1 MPGYDFNGA
10 QEKLV
15 EEQRKEQEENEKR
28 ALRINKYLYERQV
41 KLRMLMVWGFVLS
54 SVLMILVFCAFR
66 NPKLFVLDEST
77 LEFINQ
83 AFNSVVLLTI
93 PFLLG
98 GCGAIARLLLSGVKV
113 IDQLT
118 LIGGSALMSCFSWV
132 GIKSGVLVSVIAP
145 HLTRHQITDE
155 QIVNVPTS
163 FYTMALV
170 AILVGMFSTNLY
182 LFISQRVEQIT
193 KNRESKEV

>member
-1 MPGYDFNGA
+1 MPGFDFDSA
-10 QEKLV
+10 QEKLK
-15 EEQRKEQEENEKR
+15 EEQRREQEENDKAVR
-28 ALRINKYLYERQV
+28 RINKYMYDRQV
-41 KLRMLMVWGFVLS
+41 KIRMLMVWGFVLS
-54 SVLMILVFCAFR
+54 SILMILGFCAFR

-83 AFNSVVLLTI
+83 AFNSVVLLII

-113 IDQLT
+113 VDQLT

-145 HLTRHQITDE
+145 HLTKHQITDE

-182 LFISQRVEQIT
+182 LFISQRVDQIT
-193 KNRESKEV
+193 KSRGSKEV

>member
-1 MPGYDFNGA
+1 MLDVDGA
-10 QEKLV
+10 QERLK
-15 EEQRKEQEENEKR
+15 EEQRKEQEENDKR
-28 ALRINKYLYERQV
+28 ARRISEYLYDRQI
-41 KLRMLMVWGFVLS
+41 KLRMLMIWGFVLS
-54 SVLMILVFCAFR
+54 SVLLILGFSAFR
-66 NPKLFVLDEST
+66 NPKLFVLDEGT

-145 HLTRHQITDE
+145 HLTKHQITDE

-193 KNRESKEV
+193 KSRESKEV

>member
-1 MPGYDFNGA
+1 MSGYDFNGA

-28 ALRINKYLYERQV
+28 ARRISKYLYERQV
-41 KLRMLMVWGFVLS
+41 KLRMLMIWGFVLC

-193 KNRESKEV
+193 KNRKSKEV

>member
-1 MPGYDFNGA
+1 MPGFDFDSA
-10 QEKLV
+10 QEKLK
-15 EEQRKEQEENEKR
+15 EEQRREQEENDKAVR
-28 ALRINKYLYERQV
+28 RINKYMYDRQV
-41 KLRMLMVWGFVLS
+41 KIRMLMVWGFVLS
-54 SVLMILVFCAFR
+54 SILMILGFCAFR

-83 AFNSVVLLTI
+83 AFNSVVLLII

-113 IDQLT
+113 VDQLT
-118 LIGGSALMSCFSWV
+118 LIGGSALMSCLSWV

-145 HLTRHQITDE
+145 HLTKHQITDE

-182 LFISQRVEQIT
+182 LFISQRVDQIT
-193 KNRESKEV
+193 KSRESKEV

>member
-28 ALRINKYLYERQV
+28 VLRINKYLYERQV